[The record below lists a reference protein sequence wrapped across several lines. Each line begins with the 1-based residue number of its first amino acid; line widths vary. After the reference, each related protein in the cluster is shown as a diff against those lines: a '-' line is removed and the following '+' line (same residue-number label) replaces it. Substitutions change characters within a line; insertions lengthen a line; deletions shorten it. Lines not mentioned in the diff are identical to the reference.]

1 MSFPIFKLATFKFAF
16 RSKTA
21 LRSRLKIS
29 QKLNQNIFFQILE
42 EYFQIKIS
50 ACCSNQNE
58 DANLPQDLALSLP
71 NTWLG
76 LIKFNFLKKKRIYFR
91 SKEEIEFEK
100 TSVVSI
106 LDFHF
111 AVC

>member
-1 MSFPIFKLATFKFAF
+1 MSFPIFQLAMFKFAF

-76 LIKFNFLKKKRIYFR
+76 LIKFNFLKKKKNLF
-91 SKEEIEFEK
+91 
-100 TSVVSI
+100 
-106 LDFHF
+106 
-111 AVC
+111 